1 MKKNHLF
8 SILVALTIFCV
19 SETYLNSQTCSCA
32 GIPLYNPLEFSTL
45 KERKWHFELTYKYHV
60 INDLVEGSE
69 KIQDDTERKRI
80 AHFLLFDTRYALTR
94 NFTLRAVFSLARQ
107 EREVG
112 ISTSLPVHTQG
123 LGDSLL
129 TLQYSPFSGSTP
141 NQIEF
146 SLGGGVKMPLGQ
158 SEAKIVGIASEDM
171 QPGTGSWDYMIWGY
185 ASRNLPILSGLQ
197 VFAGV
202 SSRFNGSNSRD
213 YKFGN
218 EIIASFGV
226 IGQAPK
232 LVGYS
237 LYGRYR
243 WAGSDKRLQ
252 ADIPNTG
259 GHWVYL
265 VPGLTF
271 HITKDMGFKTEGE
284 IPLYRKLSGVRQF
297 TTTFLVSFS
306 FFYEI

>member
-1 MKKNHLF
+1 
-8 SILVALTIFCV
+8 
-19 SETYLNSQTCSCA
+19 
-32 GIPLYNPLEFSTL
+32 L
-45 KERKWHFELTYKYHV
+45 KDRKWHFELTYKYHA

-69 KIQDDTERKRI
+69 KIQDDTERRRV
-80 AHFLLFDTRYALTR
+80 AHFLLLDTRYALTR
-94 NFTLRAVFSLARQ
+94 SFTLRAVFSFARQ

-129 TLQYSPFSGSTP
+129 TLQYSPSPGSTP
-141 NQIEF
+141 KQIEF

-171 QPGTGSWDYMIWGY
+171 QPGTGSWDFMVWGY
-185 ASRNLPILSGLQ
+185 AFRNLRPLSGLQ
-197 VFAGV
+197 IFAGL
-202 SSRFNGSNSRD
+202 SSRFNGPNSRD

-232 LVGYS
+232 LVGFS
-237 LYGRYR
+237 LYGRSR
-243 WAGSDKRLQ
+243 WADSDQRFQ

-259 GHWVYL
+259 GQWVYL

-271 HITKDMGFKTEGE
+271 RITKDMGFKTEGE
-284 IPLYRKLSGVRQF
+284 IPIYRKLNGVRQF

-306 FFYEI
+306 IFYEI